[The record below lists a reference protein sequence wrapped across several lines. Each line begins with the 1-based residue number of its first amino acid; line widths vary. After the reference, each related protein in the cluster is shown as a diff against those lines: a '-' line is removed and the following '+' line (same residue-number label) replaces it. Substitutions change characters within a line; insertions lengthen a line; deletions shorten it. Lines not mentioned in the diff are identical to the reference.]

1 MDYLSREWCGLQWTE
16 WIPFSNNNL
25 LSQLPAKPGL
35 YKIRPVGSD
44 FLVYIGQTGRSL
56 KERMKSHLRG
66 YLKSD
71 TEMPFNDP
79 HTAAPSLWAWRDA
92 EGWDFECSVAVL
104 EFPALEKEQGKQMRE
119 GVESYLLWKY
129 RLERGEST
137 HCNFGRF
144 HPDYVKSASRKSGK
158 RGGRL
163 PKGVK
168 NPAWGMSF
176 PPADVFGNPTDE
188 DWMHEVWSVPQRL
201 IPNEITVGN
210 IPGCY
215 KIIVDEDVVYI
226 GQSSRLHARLMMHVG
241 KKWGENPLYSVVCM
255 SEDTPVYQLLERE
268 NDFIGGYVSQMK
280 RPPKFQFLN
289 LD

>member
-16 WIPFSNNNL
+16 WIPFADKKL

-35 YKIRPVGSD
+35 YKVRPVGAD

-56 KERMKSHLRG
+56 KERMQSQLRE

-92 EGWDFECSVAVL
+92 EGWDFECSVTVL

-129 RLERGEST
+129 RVERGEST
-137 HCNFGRF
+137 YCNFGRF

-163 PKGVK
+163 PEGQK
-168 NPAWGMSF
+168 NPAWGTSF
-176 PPADVFGNPTDE
+176 PPAEIFGNPTGE

-201 IPNEITVGN
+201 CADEITVGN

-215 KIIVDEDVVYI
+215 RIIVDDDVVYI
-226 GQSSRLHARLMMHVG
+226 GQSSRLKARLLSHVR
-241 KKWGENPLYSVVCM
+241 KKWGENPQYSVICM
-255 SEDTPVYQLLERE
+255 QEDTPAYQLLERE
-268 NDFIGGYVSQMK
+268 NDLIGGYVSHMK
-280 RPPKFQFLN
+280 RPPKYQFIN